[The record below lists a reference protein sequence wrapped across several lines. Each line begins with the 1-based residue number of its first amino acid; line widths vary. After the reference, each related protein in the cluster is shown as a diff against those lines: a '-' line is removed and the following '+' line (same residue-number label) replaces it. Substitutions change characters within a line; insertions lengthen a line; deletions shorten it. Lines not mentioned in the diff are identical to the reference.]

1 MTLVEIGPIPT
12 DMLTGVYEVETTFKM
27 FKRLQKLQL
36 LPEVSRERVARNVRR
51 AIERNRSH
59 VCLPLRGKI
68 YPILSGAPQKIIDIV
83 MSTIPR

>member
-12 DMLTGVYEVETTFKM
+12 DMLAGVYQVEATFKM

-51 AIERNRSH
+51 AIEKNCRH

-68 YPILSGAPQKIIDIV
+68 YPILSGAPQKIIEML
-83 MSTIPR
+83 MSTITR